1 MDYRARFLNW
11 VKGQGRRLP
20 ERTAETHT
28 IEEILQGEIQQ
39 YRTVNPGTPHQ
50 WQSLQVALQRG
61 RGNEQVRRTR
71 VSVRIPRLA
80 IASAVVAASIIVG
93 GLLFLRQPSA
103 MLMYETGNGQ
113 MSTITLA
120 DSSEVTLNH
129 TSELTLGRR
138 SFGITR
144 RVNLKGEA
152 YFRVRKTGEPFIVST
167 DIAAVQVLGT
177 EFNVRVRD
185 DRMEVAVLT
194 GRVRLSVEKDSRDS
208 AVVLAAG
215 QIASVDKGAFPDSPG
230 QLLFPEYPGW
240 MHGKFL
246 FYRTSLRSACRE
258 IESKF
263 DVVIRVNDARLGNET
278 VTGAVDGKSV
288 ETALSTLTRLTGST
302 CRYENGGYTL
312 Y

>member
-20 ERTAETHT
+20 EQTAETHT

-50 WQSLQVALQRG
+50 WQSLQVALHRG

-71 VSVRIPRLA
+71 VRVRIPRLA

-103 MLMYETGNGQ
+103 MLMYETGKGQ
-113 MSTITLA
+113 ISTITLA

-152 YFRVRKTGEPFIVST
+152 YFRVRKTGGPFIVST
-167 DIAAVQVLGT
+167 DIAEVQVLGT
-177 EFNVRVRD
+177 DFNVRVRD
-185 DRMEVAVLT
+185 DKLEVAVLSGT
-194 GRVRLSVEKDSRDS
+194 VRLSVEKDGRDS
-208 AVVLAAG
+208 AVVLSAG
-215 QIASVDKGAFPDSPG
+215 QITSVGRDAFPEFPG
-230 QLLFPEYPGW
+230 QLLFPDYPGW
-240 MHGKFL
+240 MHGKLL
-246 FYRTSLRSACRE
+246 FYRTSLRSACKE

-263 DVVIRVNDARLGNET
+263 DVVVRIEDTRLGNET
-278 VTGAVDGKSV
+278 VTGSVDGRSA
-288 ETALSTLTRLTGST
+288 EAALSTLTRLTGST
-302 CRYENGGYTL
+302 YRNENGGYTL

>member
-1 MDYRARFLNW
+1 MDYVARFLNW
-11 VKGQGRRLP
+11 LKGQGSRLP
-20 ERTAETHT
+20 EQPAETRT
-28 IEEILQGEIQQ
+28 IEEILKGEIQR
-39 YRTVNPGTPHQ
+39 YRTENPDTLHQ
-50 WQSLQVALQRG
+50 WQSLQVALQREQSS
-61 RGNEQVRRTR
+61 EQVRRT
-71 VSVRIPRLA
+71 SVGARIPRFA
-80 IASAVVAASIIVG
+80 IASALVAAIIIVA
-93 GLLFLRQPSA
+93 GLLFLREPSA
-103 MLMYETGNGQ
+103 VLMYETGRGQ

-129 TSELTLGRR
+129 TSELTLGRQ
-138 SFGITR
+138 SFGTTR

-152 YFRVRKTGEPFIVST
+152 YFRVRKAGEPFIVFT
-167 DIAAVQVLGT
+167 DIATVQVLGT
-177 EFNVRVRD
+177 DFNVRVRD

-194 GRVRLSVEKDSRDS
+194 GRVRLSVEKDGRDS

-263 DVVIRVNDARLGNET
+263 DVAIRINDARLGNET